1 MQEVAHVEKL
11 IITATTANSWI
22 YPDLKNWAG
31 NDKDLV
37 EDAVKC
43 AEAGAAVIH
52 IHLPRG
58 REVDVVKRLRDRTE
72 ALVQAGMSSEP
83 IPDRKGDFTARPDMM
98 SVILNHHAEQFTEV
112 EVNRL
117 HPVSELEE
125 YCKRCRDSGIKPEW
139 EVWNSGSY
147 WNLRYLRDKGL
158 LDPPSILT
166 LFFGWPGGTWSPS
179 TPEEFLHRVHTMP
192 DDCRYAI
199 SVMGEEQTL
208 IAILSIARG
217 GNVRVGTEDW
227 PFLRPG
233 VKAKNNAEII
243 TRMVGLAREIGRE
256 IASPQEAR
264 KILGLPG

>member
-1 MQEVAHVEKL
+1 MEKL

-179 TPEEFLHRVHTMP
+179 TTGGVSSSRPHHPGRLPLCHQRHGGGADPYRDIVN
-192 DDCRYAI
+192 RQG
-199 SVMGEEQTL
+199 GER
-208 IAILSIARG
+208 SG
-217 GNVRVGTEDW
+217 GNRRLA
-227 PFLRPG
+227 FLETWRQSQEQRRDH
-233 VKAKNNAEII
+233 N
-243 TRMVGLAREIGRE
+243 TDGRSGSRNR
-256 IASPQEAR
+256 A
-264 KILGLPG
+264 